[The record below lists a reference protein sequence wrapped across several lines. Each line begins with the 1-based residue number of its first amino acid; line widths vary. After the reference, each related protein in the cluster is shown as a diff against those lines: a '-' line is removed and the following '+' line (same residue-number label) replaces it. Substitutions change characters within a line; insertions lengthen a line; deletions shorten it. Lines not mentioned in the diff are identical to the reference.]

1 MAGSSCLP
9 SSKATSGQDVLQK
22 WLIVQWVESPGS
34 QLRLQTIGCQRQA
47 TPFEFLTVGIQFAQG
62 FSMKQEFS
70 DALESCAFWGKCVL
84 LDGCHIIVSKK
95 VTLIMLGHEFSHC
108 LFDTWH

>member
-1 MAGSSCLP
+1 
-9 SSKATSGQDVLQK
+9 
-22 WLIVQWVESPGS
+22 
-34 QLRLQTIGCQRQA
+34 
-47 TPFEFLTVGIQFAQG
+47 
-62 FSMKQEFS
+62 MKQEFS